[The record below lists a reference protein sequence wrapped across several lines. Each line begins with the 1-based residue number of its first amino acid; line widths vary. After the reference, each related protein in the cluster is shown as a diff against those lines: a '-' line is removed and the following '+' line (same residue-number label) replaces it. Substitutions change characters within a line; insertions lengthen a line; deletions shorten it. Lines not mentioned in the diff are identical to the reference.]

1 VLVRKTLCFLTL
13 LERFRMPIIEE
24 RSTITAK
31 GQTTVPKAVRHVLG
45 VKEGDEIA
53 FRVEGQR
60 VTVVSV
66 GATHE
71 DPIVGKFLS
80 FLAKDIE
87 QRPEALK
94 SLSADF
100 AARME
105 SLVKGTKV
113 DLDEPI
119 DGDVEL

>member
-1 VLVRKTLCFLTL
+1 
-13 LERFRMPIIEE
+13 MPIIEE

-31 GQTTVPKAVRHVLG
+31 GQTTVPKAIRQVLG

-60 VTVVSV
+60 VTVVPV
-66 GATHE
+66 GAPHE
-71 DPIVGKFLS
+71 DLVVGKFLS

-87 QRPEALK
+87 KRPEALK
-94 SLSADF
+94 SLSKDF

-105 SLVKGTKV
+105 ALVKGAKV
-113 DLDEPI
+113 DLDAPI
-119 DGDVEL
+119 DGDVDL

>member
-1 VLVRKTLCFLTL
+1 
-13 LERFRMPIIEE
+13 MAIIEE

-31 GQTTVPKAVRHVLG
+31 GQTTVPKAVRQVLG

-60 VTVVSV
+60 VTVVPV
-66 GATHE
+66 GAAHE
-71 DPIVGKFLS
+71 DPVVGKFLA

-87 QRPEALK
+87 KHPEAVK
-94 SLSADF
+94 PLSKDF

-105 SLVKGTKV
+105 SLVKGAKV
-113 DLDEPI
+113 DLNEPI
-119 DGDVEL
+119 DGDVDL

>member
-1 VLVRKTLCFLTL
+1 
-13 LERFRMPIIEE
+13 MPVIEE

-31 GQTTVPKAVRHVLG
+31 GQTTVPKAVRQILG

-60 VTVVSV
+60 VTVVGV

-71 DPIVGKFLS
+71 DPVVGKFLS

-94 SLSADF
+94 PLSADF
-100 AARME
+100 AARMK
-105 SLVKGTKV
+105 SLVKGTQV

-119 DGDVEL
+119 DGDVDL

>member
-1 VLVRKTLCFLTL
+1 
-13 LERFRMPIIEE
+13 MPVIEVH
-24 RSTITAK
+24 STITAK
-31 GQTTVPKAVRHVLG
+31 GQTTVPKTVRQVLG

-60 VTVVSV
+60 VTVVAV
-66 GATHE
+66 AATHE
-71 DPIVGKFLS
+71 DPVIGKFLS

-100 AARME
+100 AARMK
-105 SLVKGTKV
+105 SLVKGTNV

-119 DGDVEL
+119 DGDVDL

>member
-1 VLVRKTLCFLTL
+1 
-13 LERFRMPIIEE
+13 MAIIEE

-31 GQTTVPKAVRHVLG
+31 GQTTVPKAVRQVLG

-60 VTVVSV
+60 VTVVPV

-71 DPIVGKFLS
+71 DPVVGKFLA

-87 QRPEALK
+87 KHPETLK
-94 SLSADF
+94 PLSKDF

-105 SLVKGTKV
+105 ALVKGTRV
-113 DLDEPI
+113 DLDAPI
-119 DGDVEL
+119 DGDVDL

>member
-1 VLVRKTLCFLTL
+1 
-13 LERFRMPIIEE
+13 MPFIEE

-31 GQTTVPKAVRHVLG
+31 GQTTVPKAVRQVLG

-60 VTVVSV
+60 VTVLPV

-71 DPIVGKFLS
+71 DPVVGKFLS

-87 QRPEALK
+87 QRPEAIRP
-94 SLSADF
+94 LSKDF
-100 AARME
+100 ASRME
-105 SLVKGTKV
+105 KLVKGTKV
-113 DLDEPI
+113 DLNEPI
-119 DGDVEL
+119 DGDVDL